1 MKRRRE
7 FKTEWKG
14 EIEGGDVNRVLM
26 YEILKKKKDL
36 IKIFFIK
43 KILSKPMLSQNT
55 QSR

>member
-1 MKRRRE
+1 MKRCRE

-26 YEILKKKKDL
+26 YEILKKKEL
-36 IKIFFIK
+36 IKNFFIK
-43 KILSKPMLSQNT
+43 KILSKPMLSQNA